1 MMFDM
6 LNARQQR
13 QLATSLLAI
22 AIIAILSVT
31 ALPAW
36 RISSSFQ
43 NQIDSLSTRLQA
55 YERITANDASLIP
68 KFEAIKQAQLTG
80 GHYLRSETA
89 AVAGAELQ
97 RMVKEIAAANGSQI
111 LSTQILPATQDQGF
125 IEITLKVRMRG
136 ELWSV
141 LESFHSIETNDVY
154 LFIDN
159 ASIRDSGVGRRPRQL
174 VVKLMDADFELA
186 AYMPDI
192 S

>member
-1 MMFDM
+1 MFEM

-22 AIIAILSVT
+22 AIIAVLSIT

-43 NQIDSLSTRLQA
+43 NQIDSLSIRLQT

-68 KFEAIKQAQLTG
+68 QFEALKQEQLTG
-80 GHYLRSETA
+80 GHYLRSETV

-97 RMVKEIAAANGSQI
+97 RMVKEIATANGSQI
-111 LSTQILPATQDQGF
+111 LSTQILPAKQDQGF

-159 ASIRDSGVGRRPRQL
+159 VSVRDSGIGRRPRQQF
-174 VVKLMDADFELA
+174 VKLMDADFELT

>member
-1 MMFDM
+1 MFDV
-6 LNARQQR
+6 LNAKQQT
-13 QLATSLLAI
+13 QLAISLLAI
-22 AIIAILSVT
+22 AIITVLCVT
-31 ALPAW
+31 VLPAW
-36 RISSSFQ
+36 RINASFQ
-43 NQIDSLSTRLQA
+43 NQIDSLSSRLQV
-55 YERITANDASLIP
+55 YDRITASDANLIP
-68 KFEAIKQAQLTG
+68 QFEAIKQAQLTG
-80 GHYLRSETA
+80 GHYLRSETV

-111 LSTQILPATQDQGF
+111 LSTQILPTTQDQGF
-125 IEITLKVRMRG
+125 VEITLKVRMRG

-174 VVKLMDADFELA
+174 IVKLMDADFELT

>member
-1 MMFDM
+1 MFEM

-22 AIIAILSVT
+22 AIIAVLSVT

-68 KFEAIKQAQLTG
+68 PFEAIKQAQLTG
-80 GHYLRSETA
+80 GHYLRSETV

-97 RMVKEIAAANGSQI
+97 RMVKEIATTNGSQI

-159 ASIRDSGVGRRPRQL
+159 VSIRDSGIGRRPRQQF
-174 VVKLMDADFELA
+174 VKLMDADFELT

>member
-1 MMFDM
+1 MFEM

-22 AIIAILSVT
+22 AIIAVLSIT

-43 NQIDSLSTRLQA
+43 NQIDSLSIRLQT

-68 KFEAIKQAQLTG
+68 QFEALKQEQLTG
-80 GHYLRSETA
+80 GHYLRSETV

-111 LSTQILPATQDQGF
+111 LSTQILPAKQDQGF
-125 IEITLKVRMRG
+125 VEITLKVRMRG

-159 ASIRDSGVGRRPRQL
+159 VSVRDSGIGRRPRQQF
-174 VVKLMDADFELA
+174 VKLMDADFELT

>member
-1 MMFDM
+1 MFEM
-6 LNARQQR
+6 LNARQHR

-22 AIIAILSVT
+22 AIIAVLSIT

-43 NQIDSLSTRLQA
+43 NQIDSLSIRLQT

-68 KFEAIKQAQLTG
+68 QFEALKQAQLTG
-80 GHYLRSETA
+80 GHYLRSETV

-97 RMVKEIAAANGSQI
+97 RMVKEIATANGSQI
-111 LSTQILPATQDQGF
+111 LSTQILPAKQDQGF

-159 ASIRDSGVGRRPRQL
+159 VSVRDSGIGRRPRQQF
-174 VVKLMDADFELA
+174 VKLMDADFELT

>member
-1 MMFDM
+1 MFEM
-6 LNARQQR
+6 LNARQHR

-22 AIIAILSVT
+22 AIIAVLSIT

-43 NQIDSLSTRLQA
+43 NQIDSLSIRLQT

-68 KFEAIKQAQLTG
+68 QFEALKQAQLTG
-80 GHYLRSETA
+80 GHYLRSETV

-97 RMVKEIAAANGSQI
+97 RMVKEIATANGSQI

-159 ASIRDSGVGRRPRQL
+159 ASIRDSGIGRRPRQQF
-174 VVKLMDADFELA
+174 VKLMDADFELT